1 MAEISI
7 PSANISFSC
16 AEDDTILRAALR
28 AGLGVPY
35 ECNVGSCGNC
45 RFEVL
50 EGKVEHEREN
60 PPGWSERDLQRNRWL
75 GCQAR
80 PLSDLKI
87 KVPMRADFKSKFPPV
102 RTSGTFIGASP
113 ITHDISE
120 FRFRVANPN
129 PFVPG
134 QYALIEVPGSD
145 GEIRAYS
152 MANISDTGEEWHF
165 NIRRVRDGRMT
176 TYMFDELKEGAE
188 VHLDGPYGLA
198 YLREDSPRVILC
210 LAGGSGLA
218 PMVSITRAVAV
229 SEKLKDRQLHFIYG
243 GRGARDIC
251 GHEQLNVLPG
261 FGERIHYHAAVSEIP
276 DGWTGRTGFV
286 HEVALEMF
294 GEKLKDFE
302 IYFAGPPPMADAIMK
317 MAVTN
322 KVPAAQLHFDKFY

>member
-1 MAEISI
+1 MAEITI
-7 PSANISFSC
+7 PSANVTFTC

-28 AGLGVPY
+28 AGIGVPY

-87 KVPMRADFKSKFPPV
+87 KVPMRADFKSKYPPV
-102 RTSGTFIGASP
+102 RSKGIFLGFED
-113 ITHDISE
+113 ITHDIRE
-120 FRFRVANPN
+120 FRFKVSIPS

-134 QYALIEVPGSD
+134 QYGLIEVPG
-145 GEIRAYS
+145 GNGIRAYS
-152 MANISDTGEEWHF
+152 MANVTDSGEEWHF
-165 NIRRVRDGRMT
+165 NIRRVPGGKTTSYLFDGIKPG
-176 TYMFDELKEGAE
+176 DE
-188 VHLDGPYGLA
+188 VSLDGPYGLA
-198 YLREDSPRVILC
+198 YLREDAPRDILC

-218 PMVSITRAVAV
+218 PMVSITRAAAV
-229 SEKLKDRQLHFIYG
+229 SDKLQDRKIHFIYG
-243 GRGARDIC
+243 GRSARDLC
-251 GHEQLNVLPG
+251 GEKQISDLPG
-261 FGERIHYHAAVSEIP
+261 FGSRILYTPAVSETS

-286 HEVALEMF
+286 HEVALDMF
-294 GEKLKDFE
+294 GEGLRDME

-317 MAVTN
+317 MAVAN
-322 KVPAAQLHFDKFY
+322 KVPIQQLHFDKFY